1 MSKIKNY
8 MMDIEENV
16 WGIKG
21 LETKVGESEN
31 IEEVF
36 VFVIEEL
43 GLKTNFDI
51 DIAKE
56 AVKDLWND
64 FWGYY

>member
-51 DIAKE
+51 VIAKE

>member
-1 MSKIKNY
+1 
-8 MMDIEENV
+8 MDIEENV

>member
-1 MSKIKNY
+1 MSKMKNY

-16 WGIKG
+16 WGIEG
-21 LETKVGESEN
+21 LEIKIGESEN

-36 VFVIEEL
+36 TFVTEKL

-51 DIAKE
+51 EIAKDTI
-56 AVKDLWND
+56 KDLWNE
-64 FWGYY
+64 FWQYY